1 MKGLEPKKFAYARV
15 SSRDQNLDRQV
26 ELFRK
31 MGIEDRDIFVEKQ
44 SGGDFCR
51 EVYRNLVDYILRE
64 NDILIV
70 KELDRFGR
78 NYAQIKEEWRY
89 ITKIK
94 RVDIIVLD
102 MPLLDT
108 AKSKDLLGTL
118 IADMVLSFL
127 SYAAQQERD
136 SKRRAQKEGIAI
148 ARRKGVHM
156 GRPRIGYPQ
165 NWEDWYEK
173 RMAGK
178 ATAVQAMRAMGL
190 KKDSYYRLLKK
201 YEEYSRNQA
210 GRCT

>member
-1 MKGLEPKKFAYARV
+1 MEPKKFAYARV
-15 SSRDQNLDRQV
+15 SSREQNLDRQV
-26 ELFRK
+26 ELFLK
-31 MGIEDRDIFVEKQ
+31 LGIEERDIFVEKQ

-78 NYAQIKEEWRY
+78 NYTEIKEEWRY
-89 ITKIK
+89 ITKIRK
-94 RVDIIVLD
+94 ADIIVLD

-108 AKSKDLLGTL
+108 TKSKDLLGTL

-136 SKRRAQKEGIAI
+136 SKKRAQKEGIAI
-148 ARRKGVHM
+148 AKRKGVHM
-156 GRPRIGYPQ
+156 GRPRIGYPED
-165 NWEDWYEK
+165 WEVWYEK
-173 RMAGK
+173 RMAGET
-178 ATAVQAMRAMGL
+178 TAAQAMREMGL

-201 YEEYSRNQA
+201 YEDDSSNRKLP
-210 GRCT
+210 GT

>member
-1 MKGLEPKKFAYARV
+1 MEPKKFAYARV

-165 NWEDWYEK
+165 N
-173 RMAGK
+173 
-178 ATAVQAMRAMGL
+178 
-190 KKDSYYRLLKK
+190 
-201 YEEYSRNQA
+201 
-210 GRCT
+210 